1 MAPSEK
7 IEGQNDENIPKP
19 LSGKEVVIS
28 GISGVFP
35 NSDTVLDFMN
45 NLYNNVDMVTSEDPK
60 WNLNDPDVP
69 KHFGKIK
76 GTDKF
81 DAQFFGVTFQLACA
95 LEPMGRKL
103 LEHAYG
109 AIFDSGTSPQSL
121 RGKRVGVFIGS
132 SFAENSALTMYDLTK
147 RSDFVVNGGSKAM
160 LANRISYWIDGKG
173 PSYCLDYAC
182 SSSTACLEIAYKSM
196 KTGEC
201 DAAIVGGCNLGVHPT
216 LTLNMRR
223 AGLLCLDGKTKCFD
237 KNADGYVRADAINV
251 IFLQKAEDA
260 HRIYAEVYH
269 AKGNYNLKSDS
280 QFLPYRET
288 EDIEKFLHEF
298 YGETDVDPKIVEYV
312 EAHGA
317 AIAAADENEL
327 KAIGNVFAA
336 KEAVKIGSVKSNMG
350 NSEPA
355 SGVCAITKLCLAYH
369 KGKLPA
375 NLHYSEPQDQVT
387 AVKDGRVQ
395 VVTENAPFDRGFTAL
410 NNFSFS
416 GGNFHVVLK
425 GHYKEK
431 RLQKYRSQ
439 IPHLVLASGRE
450 ESCVQTIWDIMK
462 SHPVDPEE
470 IALLHKV
477 YEHDIP
483 GHTGRGYTILETNEK
498 QETVSLSQSVDYYPG
513 VKRPLWFVY
522 SGMGSQWAG
531 MGADLMRIPTFAAA
545 IHKCHKV
552 LEPKGLDLI
561 KIVTE
566 IDNAI
571 FENILNAFVGIGA
584 VQIGLTDVIK
594 EMGIVPDYII
604 GHSLGEMACAYHDN
618 TFTAEELI
626 LSTYS
631 RGKVCLETELIKGSM
646 AAVGVGYQAIV
657 NQCPPEIDIACHNS
671 FESSTISGPADKM
684 KEFVGELT
692 KRGIFAKE
700 VPCANI
706 AYHSRYIAHC
716 GPELLRRLREVI
728 KTPKKRSSKW
738 ISTSVPQDKWGE
750 PNAVYSSAE
759 YHTNNLLK
767 PVLFEEMSKM
777 IPENAVVVEIAPHG
791 LLQAILKRSH
801 KECTHIPLTRRGNT
815 NGVKFLLEAVGK
827 LYEAGFNPK
836 VDVLYPKVE
845 FPVSTETPLLS
856 HFVQWEHSE
865 DWPQLSFLEKDE
877 LRTAMERNIPISI
890 QDDDYRFLE
899 GHVRDDINVL
909 PEAAILV
916 SIWETLSM
924 HIGVNY
930 KDQSVVFRDIQFH
943 SEVKIDPEN
952 PLRLSISINRGSNKF
967 EVNQNDT
974 RIASGIV
981 SSVKVVKIFK
991 DSKDS
996 ESDEEEIVLDHDDV
1010 YKILESRGYS
1020 YKGKFR
1026 SIQSSVL
1033 DRKKAVIQWNNDW
1046 VSFLDSLI
1054 QLSTLSRSHKGIST
1068 PKFIRKLRISVIEH
1082 QKANSFVVN
1091 GVNCFEAQCN
1101 EIQGIIRCAGAEL
1114 SNITFIDKPVIEREP
1129 GNLLTR
1135 TFYPYYAMDKVDLE
1149 TALQIVLQIIADNS
1163 TLRRIKATQI
1173 VTSNTNINCII
1184 KEISGSIPNVVIDV
1198 ASIINANIDFDTLVV
1213 QNSDAGKANV
1223 FIVED
1228 LLGDEKKLES
1238 LRNISKDSFILTLE
1252 SGVPK
1257 LQGLANKYFTIV
1269 SSMSDGKQILILLKR
1284 QNQKEVTYVPVNC
1297 DNKLDWVPR
1306 VYAELEKA
1314 KRVVLVSERQPYCGA
1329 LGFVK
1334 QLRRSGV
1341 DKIGLLV
1348 IDDFHAPPFNPDTA
1362 LYKNQLDKNLAIN
1375 IFRKG
1380 QWGAYYYTA
1389 ATNSANIRNVTL
1401 TSLDGDLDNL
1411 KWTAASPT
1419 NAGNNLVQVSYAGIS
1434 LKDIQKAVSNH
1445 TEDKQCFGMDFSGI
1459 DGDGDRVMGLVP
1471 GGALSSTVE
1480 ADSTLLWPVPNHWTL
1495 QDAATVPL
1503 PFALAYYCL
1512 VLKGNLSKHRT
1523 VFVTGGAGA
1532 LGQAVIAICLS
1543 MECTVFTTVSSVQKK
1558 NMLLRLFPELDE
1570 NNIGYSRDDSFLTM
1584 IKYNSKNK
1592 TCDLVINCTSGY
1604 LREAAMKCV
1613 GFLGCFLDLSTY
1625 DVNENRDIGMSFLER
1640 DRSYMAVDFSSIFR
1654 QENVEDKKTLQR
1666 LITEGVAKGIVRPI
1680 TRVEYLPNNISRA
1693 FRLISS
1699 SKHVGKVLI
1708 RMRSPEIMKQGFD
1721 VAPKMNYS
1729 PTGVYIVVCDE
1740 GGIGIELADR
1750 LVKNGARKIVLHSR
1764 LKVTGYWHTKF
1775 VSWEKFGVT
1784 IRISTENLQTQQGCT
1799 KLLKEASR
1807 IGSIKGIFIAPDTE
1821 DKNYKNSQDFV
1832 QTFNKTATA
1841 VINLD
1846 VTSKNYCNELSHFVI
1861 LKSNSQ
1867 SASSEFSFS
1876 VLEKLCQGRTETGF
1890 PALLVQT
1897 NEKNEAK
1904 TLNPRKL
1911 TALFN
1916 AMENGLKLK
1925 YTNVMSSEFSTD
1937 ANDYCSKLAKIF
1949 GAAKIEDIDS
1959 DKIVNDLKLN
1969 EVNLLELQ
1977 ALIRNIYN
1985 VDYPIEKLQR
1995 LSIESLKNI
2004 GSPPTEKP
2012 KSCTGLEAIYTH
2024 IDDEE
2029 EHLETSHPIVPMVTL
2044 LNNGTQSDLD
2054 PTETYLTMIP
2064 GFEGRHQL
2072 FSSMAERL
2080 KVQAVAVQLAPDI
2093 EGNSIPEIAA
2103 TVRKFMKTKFESK
2116 TKFYLLGY
2124 SFGVNIALEVAAILE
2139 KEGYTGVVYCLDS
2152 SPDVL
2157 KIQLGSHLG
2166 ELTDSELQNVVL
2178 KHLYFLMAG
2187 SVSDELNQYLD
2198 QAQDWG
2204 TKVQASMHV
2213 LRGCGNFS
2221 NQYKWSILESAYR
2234 RITFARN
2241 YEPNLKLNSE
2251 IVLIKG
2257 LSDIEESL
2265 PEDYNLSRYSK
2276 KPVKVFHIESD
2287 HVTAPYDSRVSNIV
2301 NKMLDPKLL
2310 EEIKKKN
2317 LCETYTIKP
2326 KQ

>member
-7 IEGQNDENIPKP
+7 IEGQKDENISRP

-45 NLYNNVDMVTSEDPK
+45 NLYNNVDMVTNEDPK
-60 WNLNDPDVP
+60 WNVNDPDVP

-196 KTGEC
+196 KSGEC

-237 KNADGYVRADAINV
+237 RNADGYVRADAINV

-269 AKGNYNLKSDS
+269 AKGNYNLKSDA

-288 EDIEKFLHEF
+288 EDIEKFLHEV
-298 YGETDVDPKIVEYV
+298 YGETDVDPKNVEYV
-312 EAHGA
+312 EAHGT

-327 KAIGNVFAA
+327 KAIANVFAA

-355 SGVCAITKLCLAYH
+355 SGVCAVTKLCLAYH

-375 NLHYSEPQDQVT
+375 NLHYSEPQDQVA

-483 GHTGRGYTILETNEK
+483 GHTGRGFTILETNEK

-561 KIVTE
+561 RIVTE
-566 IDNAI
+566 PDNAI

-899 GHVRDDINVL
+899 GHVRDGVNVL

-916 SIWETLSM
+916 LIWETLSM

-943 SEVKIDPEN
+943 SEVTIDPEN
-952 PLRLSISINRGSNKF
+952 PLKLSISINRGSNKF

-981 SSVKVVKIFK
+981 SSVKVVKFFK

-996 ESDEEEIVLDHDDV
+996 ETDEDEIVLDHDDV

-1020 YKGKFR
+1020 YKGKFK

-1046 VSFLDSLI
+1046 VTFLDSLI
-1054 QLSTLSRSHKGIST
+1054 QLSTLFRSHEGISS

-1082 QKANSFVVN
+1082 QKANYFVVN

-1114 SNITFIDKPVIEREP
+1114 NNITFIDKPVIEQEP

-1135 TFYPYYAMDKVDLE
+1135 TFYPYYAMDKVDLK

-1198 ASIINANIDFDTLVV
+1198 ASIINVSIDFDTLVV

-1306 VYAELEKA
+1306 VYAELEKT

-1334 QLRRSGV
+1334 QLRRNGV

-1348 IDDFHAPPFNPDTA
+1348 IDDFHAPPFNPNTA

-1389 ATNSANIRNVTL
+1389 ATNSTNIRNVTL
-1401 TSLDGDLDNL
+1401 TSPDGDLDNL
-1411 KWTAASPT
+1411 KWTESPPT

-1434 LKDIQKAVSNH
+1434 LKDVQKAVSNRR
-1445 TEDKQCFGMDFSGI
+1445 EDKQCFGMDFSGI
-1459 DGDGDRVMGLVP
+1459 DRDGDRVMGLVP

-1480 ADSTLLWPVPNHWTL
+1480 ADSTLLWPVPDHWTL

-1503 PFALAYYCL
+1503 PFAIAYYCL

-1558 NMLLRLFPELDE
+1558 NLLLRLFPKLDE

-1654 QENVEDKKTLQR
+1654 PENVKDKKILQR
-1666 LITEGVAKGIVRPI
+1666 LITEGIAKGIVRPI

-1721 VAPKMNYS
+1721 VVPKMNYS
-1729 PTGVYIVVCDE
+1729 PTGVYIVICDE
-1740 GGIGIELADR
+1740 GGLGIELADR

-1775 VSWEKFGVT
+1775 VSWNKYGVT

-1821 DKNYKNSQDFV
+1821 DKNHENPQDFV
-1832 QTFNKTATA
+1832 RTFNKTATA

-1861 LKSNSQ
+1861 LKPYSQ

-1897 NEKNEAK
+1897 NEAK
-1904 TLNPRKL
+1904 TLNPRKF

-1925 YTNVMSSEFSTD
+1925 YTNVLSSDFSTEV
-1937 ANDYCSKLAKIF
+1937 NDYCSKLAKIF

-1977 ALIRNIYN
+1977 ALVRNIYK

-2004 GSPPTEKP
+2004 GNTTTEKP
-2012 KSCTGLEAIYTH
+2012 KSCTGLGAFYTH

-2029 EHLETSHPIVPMVTL
+2029 EHLETSHPIVPMVNL

-2054 PTETYLTMIP
+2054 PTDTYLTMIP
-2064 GFEGRHQL
+2064 GFEGRHQI
-2072 FSSMAERL
+2072 FSSVAERL

-2124 SFGVNIALEVAAILE
+2124 SFGVNIALEAAAILE

-2187 SVSDELNQYLD
+2187 SVSDELYQYLD
-2198 QAQDWG
+2198 QAQDWE

-2257 LSDIEESL
+2257 LSDIIEESL
-2265 PEDYNLSRYSK
+2265 PEDYNLSRYTK

-2310 EEIKKKN
+2310 DEIKKKN
-2317 LCETYTIKP
+2317 LCQTYTIKS